1 MKKLMTVAAA
11 AVASIGLAVHAQAEY
26 PTGPVQFIVPWP
38 PGDFEDIL
46 TRMIA
51 KNMQEATGVSASVV
65 NRPGGGDGPFPG
77 ALEVLGTDP
86 DRDPRT
92 LKARLGVVPQE
103 VNLDLELS
111 VIENMVVYGR
121 YFGMRAAD
129 ARSRA
134 AGLLDFVG
142 LGDRAGDTVVR
153 LSGGM
158 QRRLQIARALIND
171 PAMILLDEPT
181 TGLDPQAR
189 RLVWD
194 RLRDLRA
201 AGTSVVLT
209 THYMDEAERL
219 CDRLVIIDHGRVI
232 REGSPAA
239 LVRAEVGEEVLE
251 MRTGPGDAA
260 ALAAAASPRHLVAG
274 ETVLAFGDDADAMR
288 RRAAGSGLR
297 WDLVAERRA
306 TLEDLFIVL
315 TGHSLRE
322 GAGDDPAT

>member
-1 MKKLMTVAAA
+1 MAGVAVRARGLVKA
-11 AVASIGLAVHAQAEY
+11 YGPRVAVDGLDLDIRRGECFGFL
-26 PTGPVQFIVPWP
+26 GPN
-38 PGDFEDIL
+38 GAGK
-46 TRMIA
+46 TTTMRMLA
-51 KNMQEATGVSASVV
+51 CLSHRDAGE
-65 NRPGGGDGPFPG
+65 
-77 ALEVLGTDP
+77 LEVLGTDP

-134 AGLLDFVG
+134 AGLLDFVS

-158 QRRLQIARALIND
+158 QRRLQVARALVND

-201 AGTSVVLT
+201 TGTSVVLT

-219 CDRLVIIDHGRVI
+219 CDRLVIIDHGRVM

-288 RRAAGSGLR
+288 HRAAGSGLR

-306 TLEDLFIVL
+306 TLEDLFIIL

-322 GAGDDPAT
+322 GAGEDPPG